1 MEQEDVT
8 GVLSGSMI
16 ATFDTIYSGELH
28 PTMIRILIADD
39 HAIVRGGLLQ
49 LFALAGDVTV
59 VAQATNGGQVIESL
73 RGVAC
78 DLVLLDMSMPGISG
92 IELIGRIR
100 AHAPTLPILVLS
112 MHNEALVVR
121 RALKAGA
128 NGYMTKDGDP
138 ETLLL
143 AVRKVAAGGR
153 YIDPGLAEQ
162 MVFEGEA
169 GQTERPHEQLSNR
182 ELSIFR
188 LFVGGKSV
196 NQIAEELAISN
207 KTVSTHKARL
217 MQKMGFQS
225 NADMLRYGIDHA
237 LGQ

>member
-1 MEQEDVT
+1 
-8 GVLSGSMI
+8 
-16 ATFDTIYSGELH
+16 
-28 PTMIRILIADD
+28 MIRILIADD
-39 HAIVRGGLLQ
+39 HEIVRGGLLQ
-49 LFALAGDVTV
+49 LFGLAVDVTV

-73 RGVAC
+73 RAVPC
-78 DLVLLDMSMPGISG
+78 DMVLLDMSMPGISG

-143 AVRKVAAGGR
+143 AVRKVAGGGR

-162 MVFEGEA
+162 IVFDGVG
-169 GQTERPHEQLSNR
+169 GQSERPHEQLSNR
-182 ELSIFR
+182 ELIIFR
-188 LFVGGKSV
+188 LFVCGKSV

>member
-1 MEQEDVT
+1 MEQENET

-16 ATFDTIYSGELH
+16 APNVAICPGE
-28 PTMIRILIADD
+28 PFPIMIRILIADD

-73 RGVAC
+73 RGEPC

-162 MVFEGEA
+162 MVFEGEG
-169 GQTERPHEQLSNR
+169 GQAERPHEQLSNR

>member
-1 MEQEDVT
+1 
-8 GVLSGSMI
+8 
-16 ATFDTIYSGELH
+16 
-28 PTMIRILIADD
+28 MIRILIADD

-49 LFALAGDVTV
+49 LFGLAGDVTI
-59 VAQATNGGQVIESL
+59 VAQATNGGQVLESV
-73 RGVAC
+73 RTVPC
-78 DLVLLDMSMPGISG
+78 DMVLLDMSMPGISG
-92 IELIGRIR
+92 IDLIGRIR
-100 AHAPTLPILVLS
+100 AHAPSLPILVLS

-162 MVFEGEA
+162 MVFESEG
-169 GQTERPHEQLSNR
+169 GQFEQAHEQLSNR

-188 LFVGGKSV
+188 LFVRGKTV
-196 NQIAEELAISN
+196 NQIADELAISN

-237 LGQ
+237 LGK

>member
-1 MEQEDVT
+1 
-8 GVLSGSMI
+8 
-16 ATFDTIYSGELH
+16 
-28 PTMIRILIADD
+28 MIRILIADD

-73 RGVAC
+73 RTVQC
-78 DLVLLDMSMPGISG
+78 DLLLLDMSMPGISG
-92 IELIGRIR
+92 IDLIGRVR
-100 AHAPTLPILVLS
+100 AHAPDLPILVLS

-128 NGYMTKDGDP
+128 NGYMTKESDP
-138 ETLLL
+138 EALLL

-153 YIDPGLAEQ
+153 YIDPALAEQ
-162 MVFEGEA
+162 MVFESEG
-169 GQTERPHEQLSNR
+169 GQFEQAHEQLSNR

-188 LFVGGKSV
+188 LFVCGKSV
-196 NQIAEELAISN
+196 NQIADELAISN

-217 MQKMGFQS
+217 MQKMGFQN

>member
-1 MEQEDVT
+1 
-8 GVLSGSMI
+8 
-16 ATFDTIYSGELH
+16 
-28 PTMIRILIADD
+28 MIRILIADD

-49 LFALAGDVTV
+49 LFGLAGDMTV

-73 RGVAC
+73 RVVPC
-78 DLVLLDMSMPGISG
+78 DLVLLDLSMPGISG
-92 IELIGRIR
+92 IELISRIR
-100 AHAPTLPILVLS
+100 AHAPDLPILVLS

-138 ETLLL
+138 ETLLMAL
-143 AVRKVAAGGR
+143 RKVAAGGR
-153 YIDPGLAEQ
+153 YLDPGLAEQ
-162 MVFEGEA
+162 MVFDSEA
-169 GQTERPHEQLSNR
+169 GQVEQAHEQLSNR

-188 LFVGGKSV
+188 LFVCGKTV
-196 NQIAEELAISN
+196 NQIADELAISN

-217 MQKMGFQS
+217 MQKMGFRS

-237 LGQ
+237 LGS

>member
-1 MEQEDVT
+1 
-8 GVLSGSMI
+8 
-16 ATFDTIYSGELH
+16 
-28 PTMIRILIADD
+28 MIRILIADD

-49 LFALAGDVTV
+49 LFALAGDVAV
-59 VAQATNGGQVIESL
+59 VAQATNGGQVMECL
-73 RGVAC
+73 RATPC
-78 DLVLLDMSMPGISG
+78 DLVLLDLSMPGASG
-92 IELIGRIR
+92 VELIARIR
-100 AHAPTLPILVLS
+100 AHVPALPILVLS

-121 RALKAGA
+121 RALQAGA
-128 NGYMTKDGDP
+128 NGYMSKDVDP

-153 YIDPGLAEQ
+153 FLDPSLAELL
-162 MVFEGEA
+162 VFDNGTGGDA
-169 GQTERPHEQLSNR
+169 PAHEQLSNR

-188 LFVGGKSV
+188 LFVGGKTV

-237 LGQ
+237 LAG

>member
-1 MEQEDVT
+1 
-8 GVLSGSMI
+8 
-16 ATFDTIYSGELH
+16 
-28 PTMIRILIADD
+28 MIRILIADD

-49 LFALAGDVTV
+49 LFGLAGDVTV
-59 VAQATNGGQVIESL
+59 VAQATNGGQVMESL
-73 RGVAC
+73 RATPC
-78 DLVLLDMSMPGISG
+78 DLVLLDLSMPGASG
-92 IELIGRIR
+92 VELIARIR
-100 AHAPTLPILVLS
+100 AHAPALPILVLS

-128 NGYMTKDGDP
+128 NGYMSKDGDP

-153 YIDPGLAEQ
+153 YLDPGVAELL
-162 MVFEGEA
+162 VFDGDA
-169 GQTERPHEQLSNR
+169 GRGAPAHEQLSNR

-188 LFVGGKSV
+188 LFVGGKTV
-196 NQIAEELAISN
+196 NQIADELAISN

-225 NADMLRYGIDHA
+225 NADMLRYGIDHGMGRG
-237 LGQ
+237 L

>member
-1 MEQEDVT
+1 
-8 GVLSGSMI
+8 
-16 ATFDTIYSGELH
+16 
-28 PTMIRILIADD
+28 MIRILIADD

-73 RGVAC
+73 RTVQC
-78 DLVLLDMSMPGISG
+78 DLLLLDMSMPGISG
-92 IELIGRIR
+92 IDLIGRVR
-100 AHAPTLPILVLS
+100 AHAPDLPILVLS

-128 NGYMTKDGDP
+128 NGYMTKESDP
-138 ETLLL
+138 EALLL

-153 YIDPGLAEQ
+153 YIDPTLAEQ
-162 MVFEGEA
+162 MVFESEG
-169 GQTERPHEQLSNR
+169 GQFEQAHEQLSNR

-188 LFVGGKSV
+188 LFVCGKSV
-196 NQIAEELAISN
+196 NQIADELAISN

-217 MQKMGFQS
+217 MQKMGFQN

>member
-1 MEQEDVT
+1 
-8 GVLSGSMI
+8 
-16 ATFDTIYSGELH
+16 
-28 PTMIRILIADD
+28 MIRILIADD

-49 LFALAGDVTV
+49 LFGQAGDVTV
-59 VAQATNGGQVIESL
+59 VAQASNGGAMMESL
-73 RGVAC
+73 LVVPC

-92 IELIGRIR
+92 IELISRIR
-100 AHAPTLPILVLS
+100 AHAPDLPILVLS

-143 AVRKVAAGGR
+143 ALRKVAAGGR
-153 YIDPGLAEQ
+153 YLDPGLAEQ
-162 MVFEGEA
+162 MVFDREA
-169 GQTERPHEQLSNR
+169 GQVEQAHEQLSNR

-188 LFVGGKSV
+188 LFVCGKTV
-196 NQIAEELAISN
+196 NQVADELAISN

-217 MQKMGFQS
+217 MQKMGFLS

-237 LGQ
+237 LGN

>member
-1 MEQEDVT
+1 
-8 GVLSGSMI
+8 
-16 ATFDTIYSGELH
+16 
-28 PTMIRILIADD
+28 MIRILIADD

-49 LFALAGDVTV
+49 LFGLAGDVTV

-73 RGVAC
+73 RCTPC
-78 DLVLLDMSMPGISG
+78 DLVLLDLSMPGISG

-100 AHAPTLPILVLS
+100 AHVPELPILVLS
-112 MHNEALVVR
+112 MHNEALVAR

-128 NGYMTKDGDP
+128 SGYMTKDGDP
-138 ETLLL
+138 ETLLM

-162 MVFEGEA
+162 MVFENEG
-169 GQTERPHEQLSNR
+169 GQHEPSHEQLSNR

-196 NQIAEELAISN
+196 NQIADELAISN

-217 MQKMGFQS
+217 MQKMGFQN
-225 NADMLRYGIDHA
+225 NADMLRYGIDHE
-237 LGQ
+237 LGK